1 MPRAAETVRLK
12 RQDTKGNQQENLSTR
27 VRKVVVRKN
36 KVEIKLYLGK
46 EDALRL
52 AKAIDRKWGKG

>member
-1 MPRAAETVRLK
+1 VGPGET
-12 RQDTKGNQQENLSTR
+12 GNLSTR

-36 KVEIKLYLGK
+36 KVEIKIYLGK

-52 AKAIDRKWGKG
+52 AKAIDKKWGKS